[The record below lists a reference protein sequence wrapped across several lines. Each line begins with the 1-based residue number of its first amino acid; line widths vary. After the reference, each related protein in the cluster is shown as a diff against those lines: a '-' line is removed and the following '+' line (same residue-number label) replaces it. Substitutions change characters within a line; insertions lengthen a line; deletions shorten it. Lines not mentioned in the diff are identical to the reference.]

1 MEEEVKIEEM
11 KMEMKKKGFEFSRDE
26 IVKSDEKVSVKLPKL
41 KITKFEGT
49 ALDWFRFWNQFET
62 EIDQVQISPISK
74 FSYLKELLVPKV
86 RLLIDGLP
94 FTSEGYTRVKSILTS
109 RYGKSSEIATSH
121 IHCVTSLPVISNC
134 NPNRIQEFYEKL
146 TISVQALET
155 MKKLKDIKVYVRVTL
170 DKLPGIRADL
180 VRLDDNW
187 QEWDFCQLVDSLRR
201 WTERNP
207 KTAGNPEKNF
217 RRESL
222 FQVRDKDQNP
232 AYVCVYCEKPGHE
245 YSECEL
251 VSGNPERRL
260 ALSKKKSCFNC
271 TGSKHHSNKTC
282 ANCKGKHY
290 TSIFEKTSNVL
301 LTTNDNHLTYP
312 LVIIDIEGIKC
323 RALIDTRAGAL

>member
-1 MEEEVKIEEM
+1 MNQELSIASDREEAEAGRKEDLIQEERFRRRMEEKVKIEEM
-11 KMEMKKKGFEFSRDE
+11 KMEMEKKDFEFSRDE
-26 IVKSDEKVSVKLPKL
+26 IEKSDEKVSVKLPKL
-41 KITKFEGT
+41 KRKKFKGT

-94 FTSEGYTRVKSILTS
+94 FTSEGYARAKSILTS
-109 RYGKSSEIATSH
+109 RYGKPSEVAAAH
-121 IHCVTSLPVISNC
+121 IHCITSLPVISNC

-155 MKKLKDIKVYVRVTL
+155 MKKLKDIKGYVRLTL

-217 RRESL
+217 RRENL
-222 FQVRDKDQNP
+222 FQVRDKDQKP
-232 AYVCVYCEKPGHE
+232 AYVCVYCEKPG
-245 YSECEL
+245 
-251 VSGNPERRL
+251 R
-260 ALSKKKSCFNC
+260 KS
-271 TGSKHHSNKTC
+271 S
-282 ANCKGKHY
+282 
-290 TSIFEKTSNVL
+290 
-301 LTTNDNHLTYP
+301 
-312 LVIIDIEGIKC
+312 
-323 RALIDTRAGAL
+323 